1 MREELI
7 KLIESIDTEK
17 VLTDSQ
23 REQLNTFGDSI
34 VEKLNAEREEGYNAG
49 FDASKLVA
57 TTHLVEYE
65 SEIDTSVTE
74 LVEQI
79 DTLIEKREELA
90 VVEGTSEIA
99 DQLVEK
105 LDKYLDVYIKES
117 TPEALVVD
125 YKRLSTLE
133 KMAESVRNTCLISD
147 ADVHAKITE
156 IEDSINESNESNTEN
171 LKIKTE
177 QLQTEMEHRIKVES
191 ELNTMKATQLINCK
205 VKDIPDLEASK
216 LLKHFAE
223 ASVEEIEKD
232 FDEVYENIKY
242 TEVIKTDDEFTNY
255 DKIKSIIEDVSNEA
269 DIEDEIVNDDKLNE
283 SSQMTMYADIT
294 TKSCK

>member
-1 MREELI
+1 MRDELI

-17 VLTDSQ
+17 VLTDEQ

-49 FDASKLVA
+49 FDASKEIA
-57 TTHLVEYE
+57 ETHLVEYE
-65 SEIDTSVTE
+65 AEIDTSVTA

-90 VVEGTSEIA
+90 VVEGTADIN

-105 LDKYLDVYIKES
+105 LDAYLDVYVKES
-117 TPEALVVD
+117 APEALVVD

-133 KMAESVRNTCLISD
+133 KMAESMRKTCLISD

-156 IEDSINESNESNTEN
+156 IEESINESNESNTED
-171 LKIKTE
+171 LKLKTE
-177 QLQTEMEHRIKVES
+177 QLQTEMEHRIQVES
-191 ELNTMKATQLINCK
+191 ELNKMKAEQLINCK

-242 TEVIKTDDEFTNY
+242 KEVSKTDSEFTSY
-255 DKIKSIIEDVSNEA
+255 DKIKSIIEEITPESDV
-269 DIEDEIVNDDKLNE
+269 EDDDDADDKVTE
-283 SSQMTMYADIT
+283 SVQMQQYADIT
-294 TKSCK
+294 KKSCK